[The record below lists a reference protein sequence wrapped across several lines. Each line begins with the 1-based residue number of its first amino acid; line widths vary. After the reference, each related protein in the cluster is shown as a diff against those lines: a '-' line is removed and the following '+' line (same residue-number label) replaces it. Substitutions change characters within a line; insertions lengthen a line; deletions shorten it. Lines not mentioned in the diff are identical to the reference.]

1 VLKSSTF
8 NFNVGKNNHVMKSK
22 EVLREENLAIL
33 VLMLRDNLSL
43 RNQDSIQT

>member
-1 VLKSSTF
+1 
-8 NFNVGKNNHVMKSK
+8 MKSK